1 MRADPVLTAETVP
14 SQPARPSIRLHYID
28 WLRVLAVFGVFVY
41 HSLQPFST
49 DDWHVKNRQVSPA
62 IGDVI
67 SFIDPW
73 GVAFFFLVAGA
84 SSFLALR
91 WRTAG
96 QYVRERLLR
105 LLLPLTVAYLVLSPV
120 QAFIEE
126 QFFHRYN
133 GSFVSGLP
141 LFFQKVYAELP
152 DTIVHPLLV
161 DRTYHLWF
169 VVFLLWFALLGL
181 PLFLW
186 LRAPRRRALLEWLGE
201 HAGWRGATLALCVPL
216 TIPALAVLPLFP
228 ASEDWG
234 TFVYLFGFFV
244 AGYVLMSDARLMAA
258 IRRDVMVALGVAV
271 LVDAA
276 MLLTGVPS
284 FIASWE
290 KAPSYS
296 FAYAVSW
303 MLVGLQAWAWVM
315 FLLGVGMRARALARP
330 LPRTMSAAAMPFFI
344 VHQPV
349 ILAIAFFVVRWDA
362 GIFPKWAVIAVS
374 AFVVSAL
381 LAIALA
387 RLPVISTLFG
397 VKPAIRSPRAS
408 VMSAAA

>member
-1 MRADPVLTAETVP
+1 METGA
-14 SQPARPSIRLHYID
+14 SQQTGPAARLHYID
-28 WLRVLAVFGVFVY
+28 WLRVLAVLGVFVY

-49 DDWHVKNRQVSPA
+49 DDWHVKNGQLSDA
-62 IGDVI
+62 ISAVI
-67 SFIDPW
+67 SFVDPW
-73 GVAFFFLVAGA
+73 GVAFSFLVAGA

-105 LLLPLTVAYLVLSPV
+105 LLLPLTVAYLLLSPV

-126 QFFHRYN
+126 QFFHRYT
-133 GSFVSGLP
+133 GSFISGVP
-141 LFFQKVYAELP
+141 LFFRLVYTELP

-186 LRAPRRRALLEWLGE
+186 LRAPARRPLLERLGE
-201 HAGWRGATLALCVPL
+201 LAKWRGATLLLGLPL
-216 TIPALAVLPLFP
+216 MVAPLVVLPTFP

-244 AGYVLMSDARLMAA
+244 AGYVLMSEPRLMDAV
-258 IRRDVMVALGVAV
+258 RRDVKVALAAALLLDTAI
-271 LVDAA
+271 LV
-276 MLLTGVPS
+276 TGVPQL
-284 FIASWE
+284 IAAWE

-296 FAYAVSW
+296 FAFVGSW
-303 MLVGLQAWAWVM
+303 LLVGLQAWAWVL
-315 FLLGVGMRARALARP
+315 FLFGAGMRARWFKRP
-330 LPRTMSAAAMPFFI
+330 LPRTVSAAAMPFFI

-349 ILAIAFFVVRWDA
+349 ILAIAFFVVRWDT
-362 GIFPKWAVIAVS
+362 GIFPKWAAIVLS
-374 AFVVSAL
+374 GFVVSAM
-381 LAIALA
+381 LALALA
-387 RLPVISTLFG
+387 RLPLVSTMFG
-397 VKPAIRSPRAS
+397 VKPPMRPSRPS
-408 VMSAAA
+408 LPAAAA

>member
-1 MRADPVLTAETVP
+1 MRAQPLLTVETVA
-14 SQPARPSIRLHYID
+14 SERPRPGIRLHFID

-49 DDWHVKNRQVSPA
+49 HDWHVKNGQLSAA
-62 IGDVI
+62 IDGVV

-105 LLLPLTVAYLVLSPV
+105 LLLPLTVAYLLLSPV

-126 QFFHRYN
+126 RFFGRYT
-133 GSFVSGLP
+133 GSFIPGLP
-141 LFFQKVYAELP
+141 LFFKQVYAQLP
-152 DTIVHPLLV
+152 DTIFHPLLV

-186 LRAPRRRALLEWLGE
+186 LRAPRRRSLLEWLGQR
-201 HAGWRGATLALCVPL
+201 ARWRGATLALCVPL

-244 AGYVLMSDARLMAA
+244 AGYVLMSDGRLMAA
-258 IRRDVMVALGVAV
+258 IRRDVMVALAVAV

-276 MLLTGVPS
+276 MLLSGVLS

-296 FAYAVSW
+296 FAYAGSW
-303 MLVGLQAWAWVM
+303 LLVGLQAWAWVL
-315 FLLGVGMRARALARP
+315 FLLGLGMRVRAFSRP
-330 LPRTMSAAAMPFFI
+330 LPRTVSAAAMPFFI

-349 ILAIAFFVVRWDA
+349 ILAIAFFVVRWDM

-374 AFVVSAL
+374 GFVVSAL

-387 RLPVISTLFG
+387 RMPVISTLFG

-408 VMSAAA
+408 VTSEAA